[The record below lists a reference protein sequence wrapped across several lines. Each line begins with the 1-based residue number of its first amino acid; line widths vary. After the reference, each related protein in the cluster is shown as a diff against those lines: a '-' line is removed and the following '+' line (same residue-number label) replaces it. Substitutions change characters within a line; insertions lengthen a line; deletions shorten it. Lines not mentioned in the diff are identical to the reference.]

1 MKVIFLSNASSIH
14 TIQWVKYL
22 ANLGIDV
29 EVISQHPVDNS
40 FPAHIPVHI
49 LPFKGFLGYF
59 LNAIPLRK
67 LLKELQP
74 DLLNVHYA
82 SGYGT
87 TARLTNFH
95 PYVLSVWGSDVFEF
109 PLRSSLHK
117 YLLKKNLAAA
127 DTIASTSIAMRKQ
140 TLKFLDQER
149 IIFITP
155 FGVNFSK
162 FSRGKIDKEKQ
173 DIITIGTVKT
183 LKHVYGIDI
192 LLHALAKVYKI
203 LEQKHSILSN
213 KISFRITGGGPDLQK
228 LQQLANHLG
237 IQHLTT
243 FVGKVEHDTVP
254 QELAKL
260 DIYIAL
266 SRQES
271 FGVAVLEA
279 QAMGLPVVVSNVGG
293 LPEVVKQGETGY
305 IVETE
310 NPDQAAEMIVK
321 LILDQQLRD
330 GFAMNA
336 EHFAR
341 QNFSWEACAQQ
352 MQKVYQDT
360 LVSFKKRV

>member
-1 MKVIFLSNASSIH
+1 MKVLLISNASSIH
-14 TIQWVKYL
+14 TIQWVNYL
-22 ANLGIDV
+22 ADLDV
-29 EVISQHPVDNS
+29 EVQVISQHPKDSS
-40 FPAHIPVHI
+40 FPQHIPVHI

-67 LLKELQP
+67 LLKELNP
-74 DLLNVHYA
+74 DVLNVHYA

-127 DTIASTSIAMRKQ
+127 DTIASTSIAMSNQ
-140 TLKFLDQER
+140 TQQFLSAGR
-149 IIFITP
+149 SISITP
-155 FGVNFSK
+155 FGVDFSK
-162 FSRGKIDKEKQ
+162 FSKKRISKIHH
-173 DIITIGTVKT
+173 DIVTVGTVKT

-192 LLHALAKVYKI
+192 LIHALAKAYNLLQQQNSQLAKKI
-203 LEQKHSILSN
+203 K
-213 KISFRITGGGPDLQK
+213 FRIVGGGKDLSK
-228 LQQLANHLG
+228 LQQLAENLG
-237 IQHLTT
+237 IGHIIT
-243 FVGKVEHDTVP
+243 FVGRVEHDAVP
-254 QELAKL
+254 QELAQL
-260 DIYIAL
+260 DIYVAL

-321 LILDQQLRD
+321 LILDHQLRD
-330 GFAMNA
+330 NFSINA
-336 EHFAR
+336 QNFAR
-341 QNFSWEACAQQ
+341 QFFSWEACAQN
-352 MQKVYQDT
+352 MKKVYQET
-360 LVSFKKRV
+360 LVNFKNRV

>member
-1 MKVIFLSNASSIH
+1 MNVILLSNASSIH
-14 TIQWVKYL
+14 TIQWVRYL
-22 ANLGIDV
+22 TDLGMKV
-29 EVISQHPVDNS
+29 QVISQQPVGES
-40 FPAHIPVHI
+40 FPAYVPVHI

-67 LLKELQP
+67 LLKELNP
-74 DLLNVHYA
+74 DVLNVHYA

-127 DTIASTSIAMRKQ
+127 DTIASTSIAMRNQ
-140 TLKFLDQER
+140 TQQFLSAGCP
-149 IIFITP
+149 ISITP
-155 FGVNFSK
+155 FGVDFSK
-162 FSRGKIDKEKQ
+162 FSRKQIDKEHQ
-173 DIITIGTVKT
+173 DMVTVGTVKT

-192 LLHALAKVYKI
+192 LIHALAKVYNLLQQQNSKLAEKI
-203 LEQKHSILSN
+203 KFRIVGGGEDLSN
-213 KISFRITGGGPDLQK
+213 
-228 LQQLANHLG
+228 LQQLAENLG
-237 IQHLTT
+237 IGHIIT
-243 FVGKVEHDTVP
+243 FVGRVEHDAVP

-260 DIYIAL
+260 DIYVAL

-293 LPEVVKQGETGY
+293 LPEVVKHDETGY

-310 NPDQAAEMIVK
+310 NPDQAAEMIVN
-321 LILDQQLRD
+321 LVLDQPLRD
-330 GFAMNA
+330 EFAINA
-336 EHFAR
+336 ENFTR

-352 MQKVYQDT
+352 MQKVYHDT
-360 LVSFKKRV
+360 LVNFKKRV